1 MIQLLFTLAARA
13 NATAANKIANIST
26 IRFENISAAW
36 GGWTDNQTG
45 SPDWGRIL
53 WEVVSVYPDSVGMI
67 AWVVLFSIP
76 FLMMYLAHADMVP
89 AAVVGIFFGLYAFA
103 FLEPSWQ
110 FGSLAVIGIALT
122 AILLQVWQKR
132 P

>member
-1 MIQLLFTLAARA
+1 MIQLLLLLAGRA

-26 IRFENISAAW
+26 LRFENISNAW
-36 GGWTDNQTG
+36 GGWSSNQTG
-45 SPDWGRIL
+45 SPDWGRII

-76 FLMMYLAHADMVP
+76 FLMMYLAHADVVP

-103 FLEPSWQ
+103 FFEPSWV
-110 FGSLAVIGIALT
+110 FGSLAIIAIMMTL
-122 AILLQVWQKR
+122 ILLQVWQKR